1 MKDRAE
7 KLKGH
12 AGILLNAYLGLR
24 EKFEVLKPI
33 IFEELVA
40 RKHSAKSRARGFF
53 VVRRALFDSC
63 VLDVHA
69 LAFDKDPRTPS
80 VIGFVNAL
88 QEQRVHALLR
98 NSQKREAVFDRK
110 YKKVLAEWETFRNQ
124 RWAPAFRQL
133 RDQRISHLELKKV
146 GTDYKRLDVASLG
159 LQWGDLEDAVN
170 LLESLVL
177 DLMGL
182 VRDES
187 YDLEN
192 IKEAL
197 ENDARA
203 FWK

>member
-1 MKDRAE
+1 MKDRVE

-12 AGILLNAYLGLR
+12 AEIMLNAYLGLR

-33 IFEELVA
+33 IFEESVA
-40 RKHSAKSRARGFF
+40 RKHSAKRRARGFL
-53 VVRRALFDSC
+53 VIRRSLFESC
-63 VLDVHA
+63 VLDVHS
-69 LAFDKDPRTPS
+69 LAFDKDARTPS

-88 QEQRVHALLR
+88 QEQSVHALLR
-98 NSQKREAVFDRK
+98 KSQKREAVFDRK
-110 YKKVLAEWETFRNQ
+110 YEKVLAEWESFKSQ
-124 RWAPAFRQL
+124 RWAPAFQQL

-146 GTDYKRLDVASLG
+146 GTEYKRLDVASLG
-159 LQWGDLEDAVN
+159 LKWGDLEAAVN

-177 DLMGL
+177 DLMGV
-182 VRDES
+182 VRDEG

-203 FWK
+203 FWN